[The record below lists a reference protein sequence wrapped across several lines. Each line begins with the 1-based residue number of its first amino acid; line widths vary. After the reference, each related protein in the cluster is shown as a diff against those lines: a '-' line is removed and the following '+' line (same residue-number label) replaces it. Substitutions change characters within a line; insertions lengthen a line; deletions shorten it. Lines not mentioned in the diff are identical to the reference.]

1 MLGPVFSL
9 YNQAYRGLSRATWLL
24 SSVMLVNRSGT
35 MVVPFMTIY
44 LTSPAMGYSI
54 AQAGLVMGIWGL
66 GAICGGF
73 LGGRLTDRWGFHR
86 VQLAALTGGGIFFI
100 ILGQVKSYP
109 LICSCTFLLSLVN
122 DAFRPANSTAIA
134 TYSKEENRTRSYSLN
149 RLAINLGWAVGGAIG
164 GILASI
170 NYHLLFW
177 VDGGTNLAAAL
188 LLRIFLHPETTKVVH
203 HPREAAGKPV
213 LSPYRD
219 RTYLQ
224 FIVCT
229 ILFASCFFQLFS
241 TLPLFYKR
249 VLGMPEYMIGLV
261 LTVNGLIIAVI
272 EMVLVF
278 KLEGKRGN
286 LYYVFFGVLAIGVSY
301 LLLDVLPLSI
311 FIVYFC
317 MVVSTVGEMLAMPFL
332 NSFWIS
338 RTSPSNRG
346 SYAGL
351 YTIAWS
357 TAQVV
362 GPTGGAEIAQRWGFT
377 VLWWAVGGICLAAAM
392 AFRYLRQT
400 QNVLSYE

>member
-1 MLGPVFSL
+1 MLGPIFSL
-9 YNQAYRGLSRATWLL
+9 YKQAYSGLSRATWLL

-54 AQAGLVMGIWGL
+54 AQAGLVMGIFGL

-73 LGGRLTDRWGFHR
+73 VGGRLVDRWGFHR
-86 VQLAALTGGGIFFI
+86 VQLAALCGGGIAFM

-109 LICSCTFLLSLVN
+109 LICVCTFLLSVVN

-149 RLAINLGWAVGGAIG
+149 RLAINLGWAAGGALG

-188 LLRIFLHPETTKVVH
+188 LLRLFLHPEKTNAVH
-203 HPREAAGKPV
+203 HARETPNKPV
-213 LSPYRD
+213 MSPYRD

-229 ILFASCFFQLFS
+229 MLFASCFFQIFT

-261 LTVNGLIIAVI
+261 LTINGLIISVV

-278 KLEGKRGN
+278 KLEGRRDN
-286 LYYVFFGVLAIGVSY
+286 LYYVFIGVLAIGASY
-301 LLLDVLPLSI
+301 LLLDVLPLSL
-311 FIVYFC
+311 FLVYFC
-317 MVVSTVGEMLAMPFL
+317 MVVSTVGEMLTMAFL

-338 RTSPSNRG
+338 RTSRSNRG

-357 TAQVV
+357 TAQVI
-362 GPTGGAEIAQRWGFT
+362 GPTGGAEIAQRAGFN
-377 VLWWAVGGICLAAAM
+377 VLWWTVGGICLLAAM
-392 AFRYLRQT
+392 AYRYLRKT
-400 QNVLSYE
+400 QMVIAYD

>member
-1 MLGPVFSL
+1 
-9 YNQAYRGLSRATWLL
+9 
-24 SSVMLVNRSGT
+24 
-35 MVVPFMTIY
+35 
-44 LTSPAMGYSI
+44 
-54 AQAGLVMGIWGL
+54 
-66 GAICGGF
+66 
-73 LGGRLTDRWGFHR
+73 
-86 VQLAALTGGGIFFI
+86 
-100 ILGQVKSYP
+100 
-109 LICSCTFLLSLVN
+109 VN

-188 LLRIFLHPETTKVVH
+188 LLRIFLHPETSKIVH
-203 HPREAAGKPV
+203 HPREVVSKPV

-224 FIVCT
+224 FIVCVV
-229 ILFASCFFQLFS
+229 LFASCFFQLFS

-301 LLLDVLPLSI
+301 LLLDVLPLSVL
-311 FIVYFC
+311 IVYFC
-317 MVVSTVGEMLAMPFL
+317 MIVSTAGEMLAMPFL

-357 TAQVV
+357 AAQVI
-362 GPTGGAEIAQRWGFT
+362 GPTSGAEIAQGWGFT